1 MSVAVSREE
10 FEAMVERAI
19 AGIPGRFR
27 SRMENLLFAVEAWGP
42 GRDLLG
48 LYEGRPLTER
58 SVSDPFGLP
67 DRIRIFQRPH
77 EEMARSREELEQIVA
92 DTVWHEV
99 GHYFGLNEFEIARV
113 EARRQRLR
121 ALRGR
126 ARAYNQRR

>member
-1 MSVAVSREE
+1 MSVE
-10 FEAMVERAI
+10 
-19 AGIPGRFR
+19 G
-27 SRMENLLFAVEAWGP
+27 WGP

-58 SVSDPFGLP
+58 SVSDGFAPP
-67 DRIRIFQRPH
+67 DRIRIFQKAH
-77 EEMARSREELEQIVA
+77 EEMARSRNELEQTVA

-113 EARRQRLR
+113 EARRGRLR

-126 ARAYNQRR
+126 AKTYNTRR

>member
-1 MSVAVSREE
+1 MSVTVSREE

-27 SRMENLLFAVEAWGP
+27 NRMENLFFAVEAWGP

-67 DRIRIFQRPH
+67 DRIRIFQKPH

>member
-1 MSVAVSREE
+1 MSVTVSREE

-27 SRMENLLFAVEAWGP
+27 SRMENLFFAVEAWGP

-67 DRIRIFQRPH
+67 DRIRIFQKPH

>member
-1 MSVAVSREE
+1 MSVTVSREE
-10 FEAMVERAI
+10 FEQIVERAI
-19 AGIPGRFR
+19 AGIPGKFR
-27 SRMENLLFAVEAWGP
+27 SRMENLYFAVEAWGP
-42 GRDLLG
+42 ERDLLG

-58 SVSDPFGLP
+58 SVSDPFGQP
-67 DRIRIFQRPH
+67 DRIRVFQKPH

-121 ALRGR
+121 ALRGLG
-126 ARAYNQRR
+126 RAYNQKR

>member
-1 MSVAVSREE
+1 MGVAVSREE
-10 FEAMVERAI
+10 FEQIVERAI
-19 AGIPGRFR
+19 AGIPARFR
-27 SRMENLLFAVEAWGP
+27 VRMENLSVAVEAWGP

-58 SVSDPFGLP
+58 SVSDGFAPP
-67 DRIRIFQRPH
+67 DRIRIFQKPH
-77 EEMARSREELEQIVA
+77 QEMARSRAELEQIVA

-121 ALRGR
+121 VLRGR
-126 ARAYNQRR
+126 AKAYNTRR

>member
-1 MSVAVSREE
+1 MSVTVSREE
-10 FEAMVERAI
+10 FEQIVERAI
-19 AGIPGRFR
+19 AGIPGKFR
-27 SRMENLLFAVEAWGP
+27 SRMENLYFAVEAWGP

-58 SVSDPFGLP
+58 SVSDPFGQP
-67 DRIRIFQRPH
+67 DRIRVFQKPH
-77 EEMARSREELEQIVA
+77 EEMARSREDLEQIVA

-121 ALRGR
+121 ALRSLG
-126 ARAYNQRR
+126 RAYNQKR

>member
-1 MSVAVSREE
+1 MSVRVPREE
-10 FEAMVERAI
+10 FEQMVERAL

-27 SRMENLLFAVEAWGP
+27 SRMENLYVVVEAWGP
-42 GRDLLG
+42 SRDLLG

-58 SVSDPFGLP
+58 SVSDGFGQP
-67 DRIRIFQRPH
+67 DRIRVFQRAH
-77 EEMARSREELEQIVA
+77 EEMARSRSELEQIVA

-99 GHYFGLNEFEIARV
+99 GHYFGLDEFAIARV

-126 ARAYNQRR
+126 AYNQSR